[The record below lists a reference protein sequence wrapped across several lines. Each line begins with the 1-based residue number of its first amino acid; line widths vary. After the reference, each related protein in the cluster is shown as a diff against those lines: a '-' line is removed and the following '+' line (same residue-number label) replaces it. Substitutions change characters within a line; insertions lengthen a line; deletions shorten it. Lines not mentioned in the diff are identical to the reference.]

1 MKLIRSASFLAFTC
15 FLTNYSVM
23 AQSSPLMGFS
33 EEGAVHQLSIEA
45 DFDQLLNAENLD
57 EWMKLMSARPHHVGS
72 EYDKIVVDFIAAK
85 FQQWGYEV
93 NVEKFNVLFPTPKV
107 RLLEM
112 IEPTSFTASLT
123 EPPLT
128 GDASSSQIDEALPGY
143 NCFSIDGDVT
153 AQLVYVNYGV
163 PEDYEELEKR
173 GIDVKGKIVI
183 ARYMGSWRGIKP
195 KVAAEQGAIGCII
208 YSDPINDG
216 YYQGDVYP
224 EGPFKNEFGVQ
235 RGAVMDLPLA
245 PGDVLTPG
253 YGATEDAERL
263 KIEDAPSITKI
274 PVLPIS
280 YHDALPLLKALKG
293 PVAPNDWRGALP
305 ITYHIGPGPAKVR
318 LKVAFNW
325 DMKPAYDVIATMKGS
340 TYPDEW
346 VIRGNHHDAWVHG
359 ANDPISGLVT
369 LMEEARAV
377 GELVK
382 KGVHPKRTL
391 VYCAW
396 GAEEPGLIGSTEWVE
411 THAKELKKKAVAYIN
426 TDATASGFLGAGG
439 SHTLEK
445 FFDEIT
451 HVVNDPQKGVSVF
464 ERRNANELMNG
475 EEAWDHFN
483 LYALGSGS
491 DYSPFFQHL
500 GVASF
505 NLGFGGE
512 SPGGEYHTM
521 YDSYEHYKRFKDPEF
536 QYGITL
542 VKVAGRT
549 SLRLANAEVLPFE
562 FLHFAKNITKYIEE
576 VTKLAE
582 DLRKETDKENRLI
595 KDGIYELAS
604 NPNETYII
612 PKPKENVPYFNFAP
626 LENALKELNN
636 QASAF
641 EKAAGIFDKTSQ
653 NTIELNA
660 LLKDME
666 RSLTR
671 DHGLPRRPWFKHHI
685 YAPGFYTGYG
695 VKTLPGV
702 REAIEQRNFEEV
714 NEQIEILAEVLM
726 LFSANIEKAVGFM
739 E

>member
-1 MKLIRSASFLAFTC
+1 
-15 FLTNYSVM
+15 M

-253 YGATEDAERL
+253 YGATDNAERL
-263 KIEDAPSITKI
+263 KIEDAPSMTKI

-666 RSLTR
+666 RSLIR